1 MLMPEKLIFEFGSKG
16 QAGVSLPEL
25 DVPEIAIEKMIP
37 KKHQRK
43 KSARL
48 PEVSENE
55 VVRHF
60 INLSTQ
66 NHHVDKGF
74 YPLGS
79 CTMKYN
85 PKINEETA
93 GLPGFRA
100 IHPEQPINT
109 TQGAMEL
116 LSNMGEILCEISG
129 LKAVT
134 LQPSAGAHG
143 ELSGLMMIRAYHENL
158 GNKRKYVLIPDSAHG
173 TNPATVS
180 IAGYQALQIKS
191 DENGLVDLEQLL
203 KYVNNDTAALMLTN
217 PNTLGIFEKNVDKIV
232 DIVHKAG
239 ALVYMDGANMNA
251 LLGLVRPGDLGI
263 DVLHFNL
270 HKTFSTP
277 HGGGG
282 PGSGP
287 VGVSSRLV
295 DFLPQPKV
303 TRFKDHYSFDATSN
317 ENSIGKIS
325 SFYGNFGIIVR
336 AYTYIK
342 SLGLDGLKNVS
353 KSAIINANYL
363 LSLLKDYYDLPYK
376 NIPMHEF
383 VLSGERQ
390 KKHGVKTLD
399 IAKRLLDYGVHAPT
413 VYFPLIVHE
422 ALMIEPTE
430 TESKASIEFFAN
442 AMIQIARDA
451 EQNPDILH
459 KAPKNTPVSRL
470 DEASAAR
477 DLNIKYAFE

>member
-1 MLMPEKLIFEFGSKG
+1 MPEKLIFELGSPG
-16 QAGVSLPEL
+16 LTGATLPNL
-25 DVPEIAIEKMIP
+25 DVP
-37 KKHQRK
+37 KKNINELLPQKYLRETD
-43 KSARL
+43 ARL

-60 INLSTQ
+60 VNLSTL

-85 PKINEETA
+85 PKVNEETA
-93 GLPGFRA
+93 GMAGFRA
-100 IHPEQPINT
+100 IHPMQPTET

-116 LSNMGEILCEISG
+116 WANMGEMLCEISG
-129 LKAVT
+129 LEAVT

-143 ELSGLMMIRAYHENL
+143 ELTGLMMIRAYHESK
-158 GNKRKYVLIPDSAHG
+158 GNKRKYVIFPDSAHG

-180 IAGYQALQIKS
+180 IAGYQSLQIKS
-191 DENGLVDLEQLL
+191 DENGLVDLEQLE
-203 KYVNNDTAALMLTN
+203 KYLNEETAALMLTN

-232 DIVHKAG
+232 KMVHDAG

-251 LLGLVRPGDLGI
+251 LLGIVRPGDFGV

-287 VGVSSRLV
+287 VGVSKTLV
-295 DFLPQPKV
+295 DYLPDPMVKKTEKGFEFTCNQ
-303 TRFKDHYSFDATSN
+303 DS
-317 ENSIGKIS
+317 SIGKVS
-325 SFYGNFGIIVR
+325 SFYGNFGIVVR

-342 SLGLDGLKNVS
+342 SLGNEGIKDISKN
-353 KSAIINANYL
+353 AIINANYL
-363 LSLLKDYYDLPYK
+363 LSLVKDYYDLPYK
-376 NIPMHEF
+376 SVPMHEF

-390 KKHGVKTLD
+390 RQFGVKTLD
-399 IAKRLLDYGVHAPT
+399 IAKRLLDFGVHAPT

-430 TESKASIEFFAN
+430 TESKAVLEEFADIL
-442 AMIQIARDA
+442 IQIAKEA
-451 EQNPDILH
+451 EENPQILH
-459 KAPKNTPVSRL
+459 DAPKTTPVSRM

-477 DLNIKYAFE
+477 ELNIKYPF